1 MSSTTFAF
9 NQEEASGI
17 LARVTTPG
25 TFLHT
30 PIEEVRTRDLEKE
43 LRRYTALDLHS
54 ITLAEYHKSQR
65 IPRGLRVNLR
75 PTLFSENSDYCT
87 KFEGILNKCSMD
99 IILLTIDFIQKEITD
114 LQTRIASTEE
124 QLSHTISAEE
134 FTTLKNKVDK
144 TVSEYRNELQ
154 LRKKSKF
161 LRDAEDYL
169 NNQVYRWRF
178 SVQGRNSRP
187 YRRGYNSSPGRNSST
202 DSEKGTYTPNY
213 FLDQR
218 RNRPPRIRR
227 GGGGDRQGDSTRMT
241 TRSQMCGC
249 AVSPQKLSFYMRQE
263 RSSFVEPGRVQLYEF
278 LDLLEICESRKKF
291 SILEERVPSTDK
303 AGRGLYQMDDMR
315 TLMLTP
321 DEKLARHLNR
331 RFQHV
336 DSWMLPQDTK
346 ATSSPLSRICQ
357 QTESHNGTRPPPPQ
371 RRIESCNEG
380 VTDEAWTLITPVP
393 QLRCI
398 CYTPRREKPILT
410 EQDIQT
416 TKNNIEELLYKM
428 ETLGERTRWDLNWKL
443 DYYLPGYRERSA
455 SRHIRVDPQPP
466 KLIKKKYCKD
476 DVFKRL
482 SAPRKRL
489 KVFFHPL
496 KYPGTL
502 FHKRLILADPIV
514 TAI

>member
-1 MSSTTFAF
+1 MGCNVQDEFA
-9 NQEEASGI
+9 QQSGHYSVTDLRRLASALGFPSNS
-17 LARVTTPG
+17 LESCLPPG
-25 TFLHT
+25 SLHKGT
-30 PIEEVRTRDLEKE
+30 INSKE
-43 LRRYTALDLHS
+43 LHRLFDLGYFTSALHFTFNMKSGLYNVKSILKCLDLLDRNALS
-54 ITLAEYHKSQR
+54 FAAIQEANLA
-65 IPRGLRVNLR
+65 
-75 PTLFSENSDYCT
+75 
-87 KFEGILNKCSMD
+87 
-99 IILLTIDFIQKEITD
+99 
-114 LQTRIASTEE
+114 
-124 QLSHTISAEE
+124 
-134 FTTLKNKVDK
+134 FTAY
-144 TVSEYRNELQ
+144 EH
-154 LRKKSKF
+154 
-161 LRDAEDYL
+161 
-169 NNQVYRWRF
+169 
-178 SVQGRNSRP
+178 
-187 YRRGYNSSPGRNSST
+187 
-202 DSEKGTYTPNY
+202 
-213 FLDQR
+213 LDQKGVKAETNMLLR
-218 RNRPPRIRR
+218 AIK
-227 GGGGDRQGDSTRMT
+227 
-241 TRSQMCGC
+241 MCGC

-482 SAPRKRL
+482 SAPRKRIPSPSHATSCDAFKLGIADKIQRERL
-489 KVFFHPL
+489 KC
-496 KYPGTL
+496 YTATL
-502 FHKRLILADPIV
+502 HGSQKK
-514 TAI
+514 